1 MAFDNRKIGA
11 IVGLVG
17 SVILMVVGFYGV
29 SIGRMIYS
37 SYPDYPIFMIYITSL
52 VTLVLSAFGVAGS
65 VLVFRDHFWGY
76 IFLIAAGIVGIIGS
90 FIPIYSYYVGYGYFI
105 YNYLN
110 NTALYTD
117 LALMVVGGILGFGL
131 KEKREV
137 IVKNQ

>member
-29 SIGRMIYS
+29 TIGRMIYS
-37 SYPDYPIFMIYITSL
+37 SYPDYPIFILYITSL
-52 VTLVLSAFGVAGS
+52 VTIGLSAFGVAGS
-65 VLVFRDHFWGY
+65 VLVFRDQFWGY

-90 FIPIYSYYVGYGYFI
+90 FIPIYTYDVGYGYFI
-105 YNYLN
+105 YTYLN
-110 NTALYTD
+110 NTALYAD
-117 LALMVVGGILGFGL
+117 LALMIVGAILGFGL